1 MYWGFHEDFVRERDQ
16 SLARKLE
23 HAALRR
29 ERKRR
34 TAPTDPV
41 VLRLCCVDEE
51 DSLERLAALEG
62 VPTPDGRHLVA
73 EVEGIVVAA
82 HPLDGGRVL
91 TDPTRRTAHLLPL
104 LELRAK
110 QLGGRRATP
119 SMWWARRAWGRA

>member
-1 MYWGFHEDFVRERDQ
+1 MYWGFHEDFLRERDR
-16 SLARKLE
+16 SLERRLE

-29 ERKRR
+29 ERRR
-34 TAPTDPV
+34 LTAPTDPV

-51 DSLERLAALEG
+51 DSLHRLAALEG
-62 VPTPDGRHLVA
+62 VPTPEGRHLVA

-82 HPLDGGRVL
+82 RPLDGGRVL

-110 QLGGRRATP
+110 QLGGRRVTLP
-119 SMWWARRAWGRA
+119 VWWNRRAWGRA